1 MIGLLGAH
9 RTGKSTLMNAFVKKY
24 PAVKATSFNISGW
37 QKSLGF
43 ASSIQNQSFDIR
55 MQIQEHLYIAF
66 DKHLESLR
74 TQDSVLRQESLYIS
88 DRTPLDLIGYTM
100 IHANGNISKEQSDWL
115 LDYVD
120 KCIKLTNKY
129 YDKLILIQPGITPV
143 KDTDTSAEPIL
154 GFMEH
159 LNAIYL
165 SYMIDNRVTPQKLIM
180 PRDLLDLQQRVE
192 FIL

>member
-9 RTGKSTLMNAFVKKY
+9 RTGKSTLMNEFVKKY
-24 PAVKATSFNISGW
+24 PAVKATTFNVGAL
-37 QKSLGF
+37 QKELGF
-43 ASSIQNQSFDIR
+43 NSNKQDYPFDVL
-55 MQIQEHLYIAF
+55 MQIQEHLYITF

-74 TQDSVLRQESLYIS
+74 TQDAVLRQESLYIS

-100 IHANGNISKEQSDWL
+100 IHANGNLSKIQSKWL
-115 LDYVD
+115 IDYVD
-120 KCIKLTNKY
+120 SCIKLTNKY

-143 KDTDTSAEPIL
+143 KDNDTSAEPIL

-180 PRDLLDLQQRVE
+180 PRDLLDLQQRVN
-192 FIL
+192 FIS

>member
-9 RTGKSTLMNAFVKKY
+9 RTGKSTLMYEFVKKH
-24 PAVKATSFNISGW
+24 PTVKATTFNVGAL
-37 QKSLGF
+37 QKELGF
-43 ASSIQNQSFDIR
+43 NSNKQDYPFDVL
-55 MQIQEHLYIAF
+55 MQIQEHLILRF
-66 DKHLESLR
+66 EQHLEGLEKI
-74 TQDSVLRQESLYIS
+74 DAVLRQESMYIS

-100 IHANGNISKEQSDWL
+100 IHANGNLSKVQSDWL
-115 LDYVD
+115 IDYVD
-120 KCIKLTNKY
+120 KCIQLTNKY
-129 YDKLILIQPGITPV
+129 YDKLILIQPGIRPV
-143 KDTDTSAEPIL
+143 KDNDTSAEPIL